1 MARVRIR
8 FTKLGKVRWTSHRD
22 VARMWE
28 RAFRRVQ
35 LPLAYSHGFTPRPR
49 LSFGLAL
56 PTGYESLAEYLD
68 VEVVDGSLGPAG
80 DLGDLAH
87 ELSTALPEGVE
98 VTRAAPLEPGAPSL
112 QEEVSSCAWRWT
124 VVDPGRRGLDP
135 DELSADCERL
145 LSEPTVT
152 LTRQRKGRETADD
165 VRPGI
170 LALRVLGAAA
180 GGPDDGPGVL
190 VEAELACRPR
200 SLRPS
205 ELQQC
210 LAAGG
215 SRLEERDGRRLH
227 QWISQGG
234 ARWEPLGAPVTATP
248 APHATERA
256 S

>member
-28 RAFRRVQ
+28 RAFRRVR
-35 LPLAYSHGFTPRPR
+35 LPLVYSQGFTPRPR

-68 VEVVDGSLGPAG
+68 VELAEAALDDLEVLGA
-80 DLGDLAH
+80 DLSA
-87 ELSTALPEGVE
+87 ALPAGVE
-98 VTRAAPLEPGAPSL
+98 VARVATLAPGAPSL
-112 QEEVSSCAWRWT
+112 QEEVSSCTWRWT
-124 VVDPGRRGLDP
+124 VVDPVQGALDP
-135 DELSADCERL
+135 GEVSEACGELLAAS
-145 LSEPTVT
+145 TVT
-152 LTRQRKGRETADD
+152 LTRERKGRETTDD
-165 VRPGI
+165 VRPAI
-170 LALRVLGAAA
+170 IALRVLGAAVA
-180 GGPDDGPGVL
+180 GPDDGPGVR

-210 LAAGG
+210 LAVGG
-215 SRLEERDGRRLH
+215 PRLEERDGRRLH

-234 ARWEPLGAPVTATP
+234 ARWEPLGATAMATP
-248 APHATERA
+248 APHAAGRA

>member
-35 LPLAYSHGFTPRPR
+35 LPLAYSQGFTPRPR

-68 VEVVDGSLGPAG
+68 VELTDGGLGLVG
-80 DLGDLAH
+80 DLRTLGAQ
-87 ELSTALPEGVE
+87 LSEALPDGVD
-98 VTRAAPLEPGAPSL
+98 VACAAVLPSGAPSL
-112 QEEVSSCAWRWT
+112 QEEVTSCAWQWT
-124 VVDPGRRGLDP
+124 AVDAACRALDP
-135 DELSADCERL
+135 AELSVTCERL
-145 LSEPTVT
+145 LAQPTVT
-152 LTRQRKGRETADD
+152 LTRERKGHQVIDD
-165 VRPGI
+165 VRPAI
-170 LALRVLGAAA
+170 LALGVLGVAA
-180 GGPDDGPGVL
+180 GGADDRPGVR

-200 SLRPS
+200 TLRPS

-210 LAAGG
+210 LAAEGP
-215 SRLEERDGRRLH
+215 RLEERDGRRLH

-248 APHATERA
+248 APHAAERA